1 MSATS
6 RPRGGAAPADAA
18 QVGAMDAGSAPA
30 GAAPVTRDPVDALSA
45 IAWACRR
52 DLVLAMRS
60 RSELALVLV
69 FFVLVISLFP
79 LGVSP
84 DPTLLARIAPGIA
97 WVAALLASL
106 LSLSRLFA
114 ADHADGSLEQLV
126 LAPAALPALVAGKVL
141 AHWLTNGLPLVLLA
155 PLAGIQFGMQPE
167 AIVALTAGLAL
178 GTPTLSWLGA
188 IGAAL
193 TLGTR
198 AGSALLA
205 LLVLPLA
212 VPILIFGSGAAE
224 SVNSGLGAGAHLS
237 LLGAGLLA
245 SSVLGPFAT
254 AVAVRIAYE

>member
-1 MSATS
+1 MIAPA
-6 RPRGGAAPADAA
+6 RQVAAAAPAPAVEPIGALAA
-18 QVGAMDAGSAPA
+18 
-30 GAAPVTRDPVDALSA
+30 
-45 IAWACRR
+45 IHWACMR
-52 DLVLAMRS
+52 DLVLALRS
-60 RSELALVLV
+60 KSELALIVV
-69 FFVLVISLFP
+69 FFVLVTSLFP

-84 DPTLLARIAPGIA
+84 DPKLLERIAPGIA

-106 LSLSRLFA
+106 LSLPRLFA

-126 LAPAALPALVAGKVL
+126 LAPAPLAATVAGKVL
-141 AHWLTNGLPLVLLA
+141 AHWLANGLPLVLLA
-155 PLAGIQFGMQPE
+155 PLAGLQFGMQGP
-167 AIVALTAGLAL
+167 AILTLTAGLAL

-212 VPILIFGSGAAE
+212 VPILIFGAGAAE
-224 SVNSGLGAGAHLS
+224 SVSAGLGAEAHLS
-237 LLGAGLLA
+237 LLGAGLIA

>member
-1 MSATS
+1 MSAQAH
-6 RPRGGAAPADAA
+6 AAAA
-18 QVGAMDAGSAPA
+18 HA
-30 GAAPVTRDPVDALSA
+30 GAAVEPIDAITA
-45 IAWACRR
+45 IRWTCRR
-52 DLVLAMRS
+52 DLVLALRS
-60 RSELALVLV
+60 KSELALIVV
-69 FFVLVISLFP
+69 FFVLVTSLFP

-84 DPTLLARIAPGIA
+84 EPKLLERIAPGIA

-106 LSLSRLFA
+106 LSLPRLFA
-114 ADHADGSLEQLV
+114 IDHADGSLEQLV
-126 LAPAALPALVAGKVL
+126 LAPAALPALIAGKVL

-155 PLAGIQFGMQPE
+155 PLAGVQFGMQAD
-167 AIVALTAGLAL
+167 AIATLTLGLAL

-212 VPILIFGSGAAE
+212 VPILIFGAGAAE
-224 SVNSGLGAGAHLS
+224 SVAVGLGAEAHLS
-237 LLGAGLLA
+237 LLGAGLIA